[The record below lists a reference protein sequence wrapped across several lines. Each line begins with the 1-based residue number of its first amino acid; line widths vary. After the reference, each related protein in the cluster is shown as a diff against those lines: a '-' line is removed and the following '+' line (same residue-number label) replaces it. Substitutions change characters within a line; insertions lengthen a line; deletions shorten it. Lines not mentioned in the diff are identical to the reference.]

1 MEILFGPA
9 GLHHFLVPTEGPLLD
24 SLLDVLNFEAHLRLI
39 GRQLFEGATTVK
51 LPTTF
56 KAMVTHW

>member
-1 MEILFGPA
+1 
-9 GLHHFLVPTEGPLLD
+9 LD

-56 KAMVTHW
+56 KAIVTHW